1 MCSRHGDYDKP
12 DRKILLTSLIFDV
25 PLVVAKYE
33 AMCGRTLPGYS
44 KRTAVPD
51 HLKAF
56 NYFKTEPPWLRDEL
70 VRDAYLATA
79 KSFSWLYDI
88 GQVVE
93 IWARHP
99 LRRPYQ
105 PPAGH
110 TLVTRTHLK
119 RVLKLKDAEIAAMAP
134 VVEVESQYQGW
145 IPMYLAAGSRFLHC
159 RIVWCAILKIII
171 KVIFFQVSKVY

>member
-1 MCSRHGDYDKP
+1 
-12 DRKILLTSLIFDV
+12 
-25 PLVVAKYE
+25 
-33 AMCGRTLPGYS
+33 MCGRTLPGYS
-44 KRTAVPD
+44 KRTAVPG

-56 NYFKTEPPWLRDEL
+56 NYFKTEPPRLRDEL

-99 LRRPYQ
+99 LCRPYQ

-110 TLVTRTHLK
+110 ALVTRTHLK

-145 IPMYLAAGSRFLHC
+145 IPMYLAAG
-159 RIVWCAILKIII
+159 
-171 KVIFFQVSKVY
+171 